1 MTPLLS
7 CCPLSL
13 LKQTCLCCLFF
24 FQSLNPVQCQLGAGH
39 TGGSRVINNAEELR
53 GAIQGE
59 GSSVP
64 IPGPFSS
71 QGSPEGSRR
80 CKEKRV
86 NVLPKAQLHSIVL
99 CLCLSGGGKR
109 GKKHRFAW
117 KSAAF
122 YIKRVK
128 TTSRFQSLFF
138 LSLFLS
144 PFLPSPS
151 HWSKESTT
159 VT

>member
-1 MTPLLS
+1 MTPPFILLPFKPFKTNVPLLPVFFSISES
-7 CCPLSL
+7 CAMSARCWAHGGL
-13 LKQTCLCCLFF
+13 TC
-24 FQSLNPVQCQLGAGH
+24 
-39 TGGSRVINNAEELR
+39 NNAEELR
-53 GAIQGE
+53 GAIRGE

-64 IPGPFSS
+64 IPSPFSS

-99 CLCLSGGGKR
+99 CLCLSGGGKC